1 MPILSSATSSEPK
14 PDIVTLDDESNDT
27 TFPYEF
33 GAQQPTVP
41 PSLNDPLNKLAT
53 MAAVPANPTQRHD
66 NFGPESP
73 KPWKPSPI
81 STPLLNLSS
90 VEGWKTAH
98 TTTDDNTFCS
108 EDEPRRV
115 RRKSALHG
123 TSHSEGQPRRIYLLT
138 SLYAPSSP
146 RKRKRKLEMGLS
158 FPKKGRVSQNVYG
171 AYRQTIP
178 PTEDIPGP
186 STKD

>member
-1 MPILSSATSSEPK
+1 MQILFSVTSSEPK
-14 PDIVTLDDESNDT
+14 PDIATLDDESYDT
-27 TFPYEF
+27 TFPCDF
-33 GAQQPTVP
+33 GAKQPIVP
-41 PSLNDPLNKLAT
+41 PSLNEPLNKLAT
-53 MAAVPANPTQRHD
+53 MAVVPANPTQRHD
-66 NFGPESP
+66 HFSPESP
-73 KPWKPSPI
+73 EPWEPSPI

-90 VEGWKTAH
+90 VEGWETAH
-98 TTTDDNTFCS
+98 TTTDDNFFYS

-123 TSHSEGQPRRIYLLT
+123 TSHPEGKPRRIYLLA

-158 FPKKGRVSQNVYG
+158 FPKRGRVSQNVSE
-171 AYRQTIP
+171 AHRQTIL